1 MLELKNIC
9 FDINGKRI
17 LNNINLKLNKG
28 EMVAFTGANG
38 SGKST
43 LMKIIM
49 GIEVPTS
56 GKILFNGEDIT
67 QKSVTERA
75 KMGISFAFQ
84 QPVKFKGLT
93 IAKLFEISAGR
104 KLEKKEQCKVLTT
117 LGLCP
122 SEYLNRELDSSL
134 SGGELKRLEIA
145 SVLFKK
151 SECLI
156 FDEPE
161 AGIDLWSFNKL
172 IQVFQGIKLN
182 SNPLLIIVSHQERLL
197 KTADRV
203 IVMNVGEIVK
213 DGIPQNVLQEV

>member
-1 MLELKNIC
+1 MLELRNVC
-9 FDINGKRI
+9 YDINGKRI

-49 GIEVPTS
+49 GIERVS
-56 GKILFNGEDIT
+56 EGKILFNGKDI
-67 QKSVTERA
+67 SNLGITERA
-75 KMGISFAFQ
+75 KLGISFAFQ

-145 SVLFKK
+145 SVLFKQ

-172 IQVFQGIKLN
+172 IQVFQAIKIEK
-182 SNPLLIIVSHQERLL
+182 NPLLILVSHQERLL
-197 KTADRV
+197 RTADRV
-203 IVMNVGEIVK
+203 VLMSAGEIIKV
-213 DGIPQNVLQEV
+213 DIPQNVLQEV

>member
-56 GKILFNGEDIT
+56 GKIFFNGEDIT
-67 QKSVTERA
+67 SKSITDRA
-75 KMGISFAFQ
+75 KLGISFAFQ
-84 QPVKFKGLT
+84 QPVRFKGLT

-122 SEYLNRELDSSL
+122 SEYLHRELDSSL

-172 IQVFQGIKLN
+172 IQVFQNIKLTT
-182 SNPLLIIVSHQERLL
+182 NPLLMLVSHQERLL
-197 KTADRV
+197 KTADR
-203 IVMNVGEIVK
+203 IVLMNSGEIIK
-213 DGIPQNVLQEV
+213 DGNPQNVLQEV

>member
-1 MLELKNIC
+1 MLELRNVC

-49 GIEVPTS
+49 GIERVS
-56 GKILFNGEDIT
+56 EGKILFNGKDI
-67 QKSVTERA
+67 SNLGITERA
-75 KMGISFAFQ
+75 KLGISFAFQ

-145 SVLFKK
+145 SVLFKQ

-172 IQVFQGIKLN
+172 IQVFQAIKIEK
-182 SNPLLIIVSHQERLL
+182 NPLLILVSHQERLL
-197 KTADRV
+197 RTADRV
-203 IVMNVGEIVK
+203 VLMSAGEIIKV
-213 DGIPQNVLQEV
+213 DIPQNVLQEV

>member
-56 GKILFNGEDIT
+56 GKIFFNGEDIT
-67 QKSVTERA
+67 SKSITDRA
-75 KMGISFAFQ
+75 KLGISFAFQ
-84 QPVKFKGLT
+84 QPVRFKGLT

-172 IQVFQGIKLN
+172 IQVFQNIKLTT
-182 SNPLLIIVSHQERLL
+182 NPLLILVSHQERLL
-197 KTADRV
+197 KTADR
-203 IVMNVGEIVK
+203 IVLMNSGEIIK
-213 DGIPQNVLQEV
+213 DGNPQNVLQEV

>member
-1 MLELKNIC
+1 
-9 FDINGKRI
+9 
-17 LNNINLKLNKG
+17 
-28 EMVAFTGANG
+28 MVAFTGANG

-49 GIEVPTS
+49 GIEKPS
-56 GKILFNGEDIT
+56 QGKILFNGEDIT
-67 QKSVTERA
+67 QKNVTERA

-93 IAKLFEISAGR
+93 ISKLFEISAGR

-122 SEYLNRELDSSL
+122 SEYLNRELNSNL

-151 SECLI
+151 SDCLI

-182 SNPLLIIVSHQERLL
+182 LNPLLVIVSHQERLL

-203 IVMNVGEIVK
+203 IVMNMGEIVK
-213 DGIPQNVLQEV
+213 DGIPQTVLQEV